1 MRAKLGKKVIKMI
14 KIITLI
20 PASVAYLLIAACNS
34 GDSSKAPENT
44 SVDTSISGAPTE
56 GAADPLKELQ
66 DEGKL
71 PTVGTGPKTTP
82 PAGSTAEGLSV
93 YPPSVD
99 PDQDNA
105 PNSAITG
112 HPEIAVDNC
121 PGVFNPGQEDDDHD
135 GVGNLC
141 E

>member
-1 MRAKLGKKVIKMI
+1 MRAKIRKRAIKMI

-20 PASVAYLLIAACNS
+20 PASIAYLMIAACNS
-34 GDSSKAPENT
+34 GDSSKGGENPGI
-44 SVDTSISGAPTE
+44 DTSISGAPS
-56 GAADPLKELQ
+56 GAETDPLKELEG
-66 DEGKL
+66 EGKL
-71 PTVGTGPKTTP
+71 PPIGTGPKTTP
-82 PAGSTAEGLSV
+82 STGAAVDGLSV

-99 PDQDNA
+99 PDQDNV
-105 PNSAITG
+105 PNSAIAG

-121 PGVFNPGQEDDDHD
+121 PNVFNPGQEDDDGD